1 MSNNL
6 NLFQVAAAQNQ
17 KEVTINDQA
26 GHGSA
31 VVEVRP
37 GDHFELIAR
46 QTSSSTKSIA
56 ADELTW
62 HRGRGVTSGNFVG
75 PFDATSVMAWPR
87 GARQSV
93 RDSFAAQAQ

>member
-6 NLFQVAAAQNQ
+6 ALSQVAAAQNQ

-46 QTSSSTKSIA
+46 QTSGATRHVA

-62 HRGRGVTSGNFVG
+62 
-75 PFDATSVMAWPR
+75 
-87 GARQSV
+87 
-93 RDSFAAQAQ
+93 FAIEVVE